1 MRLPEFSEEDLTQS
15 ITLAK
20 RWVRRAQGKF
30 SAYVFGKETGVENVH
45 LRDQLLDGLV
55 RQKLIQRDEQRNGW
69 YHRVDTDLV
78 PMDWQTAQVEP
89 YPLWLP
95 LGLNEK
101 VIISPGNIIVVAGE
115 TNAGK
120 TAFVLN
126 TVYRNL
132 AAFGGAHQSIRLF
145 NSEMHPAELRGRL
158 LSIDQRQGHWEQ
170 GLEAYSR
177 TRDFHLVVDPDGL
190 NVIDYMENLDEFWK
204 VGQQIQ
210 QIHNALQGGVA
221 IVCLQKKTG
230 ADLARGAEFTLEKA
244 RLGLSIFFD
253 GHANYMRITKCKA
266 PATYPNPQGQE
277 VDFTIHA
284 GSNLTPIPDCGW
296 AWVTKD
302 QRERRTKTR
311 DAAERLAMLNN
322 SKCGFKG

>member
-1 MRLPEFSEEDLTQS
+1 MRLPEFSGEDLAQS
-15 ITLAK
+15 IALAK
-20 RWVRRAQGKF
+20 RWVRRARGKF
-30 SAYVFGKETGVENVH
+30 SAYVFSKETGVENVR
-45 LRDQLLDGLV
+45 LRDQLLDELV
-55 RQKLIQRDEQRNGW
+55 RQKLIERDEHRNGW

-101 VIISPGNIIVVAGE
+101 VIISPGNVIIVAGE

-126 TVYRNL
+126 TIYRNL
-132 AAFGGAHQSIRLF
+132 AAFGGAHDRVRLF

-158 LSIDQRQGHWEQ
+158 MAIDQRQDLWSS
-170 GLEAYSR
+170 GLEPYSR

-221 IVCLQKKTG
+221 IVCLQKKSG

-253 GHANYMRITKCKA
+253 GHANYMRITKCKT
-266 PATYPNPQGQE
+266 PVSFPNPQGQE
-277 VDFTIHA
+277 IDFTIHA
-284 GSNLTPIPDCGW
+284 GSNMVPIVDCDW
-296 AWVTKD
+296 SWVTKD
-302 QRERRTKTR
+302 QRAARTRAR
-311 DAAERLAMLNN
+311 DSEARLAMLNN
-322 SKCGFKG
+322 GNRGFRG